1 MENYPDRSVRVV
13 ETIDCPESSFITRI
27 SYDRVDERLIVTFMA
42 RAAAYAPVPP
52 DVWRDFAA
60 SPSKGAFFNR
70 HVRTVFPETHP
81 GEEKP

>member
-1 MENYPDRSVRVV
+1 METYSVRVV

-27 SYDRVDERLIVTFMA
+27 SYDEVTERLVVSF
-42 RAAAYAPVPP
+42 AAKTVAYTPVPP

-60 SPSKGAFFNR
+60 SPSNGAFFNR
-70 HVRTVFPETHP
+70 HVRTVFPETHL